1 MTQVLD
7 PATMIEAAQT
17 AVAAGDYPTAERLLR
32 EAASLQETTHGS
44 SHPDLAST
52 LNKLALV
59 YEQTNQIAEA
69 EQTYRRAHA
78 VAVASLLPGHPF
90 VATSL
95 KNLVD
100 FCEAHEIPLWRPP
113 AARLDDEFD
122 SGWQSVA
129 LPDVAKN
136 RKATTSEVDSLD
148 AEFGSEAAPV
158 ATAVAT
164 PTRHRRIAL
173 VALAAA
179 AIVVVSIVMRWSE
192 ASPASGSPAPAVTTP
207 VAAGDAAPAKV
218 TERVPVLTDAPAPPA
233 RAAAVAPAAPVERVE
248 RHAPRET
255 RDTSVPVT
263 VLTAQLCR
271 AIEKRGSPDWQCAS
285 ASGDV
290 QPGKYSFYTRLQT
303 NRDTMVEHRWYRD
316 ERVHQVSRLHI
327 VANPGSGYRTFSS
340 TTISAERIGNWKVEL
355 RAADGTL
362 LHEEHFVA
370 R

>member
-17 AVAAGDYPTAERLLR
+17 AVAAGDYAAAERLLR
-32 EAASLQETTHGS
+32 EAASLQETAHGS

-52 LNKLALV
+52 LNNLALV

-100 FCEAHEIPLWRPP
+100 FCEAHGIPLWRPP
-113 AARLDDEFD
+113 AARLDDDFD

-129 LPDVAKN
+129 QPDAARN
-136 RKATTSEVDSLD
+136 REATTPEVGSLD
-148 AEFGSEAAPV
+148 VEFDPEAARAI
-158 ATAVAT
+158 ATVET
-164 PTRHRRIAL
+164 PARHRRVAL

-207 VAAGDAAPAKV
+207 VASGDAAPARV
-218 TERVPVLTDAPAPPA
+218 TERVPALPDAPAP
-233 RAAAVAPAAPVERVE
+233 AAPVAPAAPIERGASRVT
-248 RHAPRET
+248 RET
-255 RDTSVPVT
+255 SAPVT
-263 VLTAQLCR
+263 VLNAQLCR
-271 AIEKRGSPDWQCAS
+271 AIEKRGSPDWRCTS

-316 ERVHQVSRLHI
+316 ERVHQVSRLPI
-327 VANPGSGYRTFSS
+327 AANPGSGYRTFSS
-340 TTISAERIGNWKVEL
+340 TTISAERVGNWKVEL